1 MVRKSKKRSIVP
13 GLIVIAGI
21 AASFATGN
29 PVPFFVAL
37 LFVWVFSNRF

>member
-37 LFVWVFSNRF
+37 LFAWVFGDKF